1 MDLIRQVIALR
12 QSGDV
17 QGSLD
22 LIDRSFAEG
31 ISSNYLLDNRA
42 RALSQL
48 NCEREAI
55 QIWEALSKC
64 GDLELQEKSKRLVY
78 QCKCR
83 SVLQDVVQLSQL
95 GHANEA
101 LSVLDV
107 ARSEG
112 IENDMLLDNRARA
125 LSQLNRE
132 EEAIQIWESLFES
145 SDLKL
150 KEKSKRLVYQYKCR
164 SVLERTVHFSRL
176 GKAYEALTML
186 DVARA
191 EGIEND
197 MLLDNR
203 ARVLVQLNRHVEAI
217 SIWRQL
223 SQSDPKKY
231 NAILISQL
239 VGALQLICRSQGWH
253 VQHFDKNVETLD
265 QLEGGVLQECELLR
279 GHGYTKLLIKLVE
292 QALESGFESPLLAL
306 AKANALIELEQF
318 VDAKNFLNHSKES
331 VRDQHVLVIMEDMLD
346 TLSRDVEAELVVG
359 ALVPLKAKGDLDA
372 AQNLLVQA
380 LLQNHSCVLY
390 EEKLQELLVERGEKN
405 PEHQAFELFLGEA
418 ERIRDA
424 ASISSQ

>member
-1 MDLIRQVIALR
+1 MGVRRNWWLKRFPWARSRSSTECTGAERKELSDGATQSSTSDRDTRLMDLIRQVIALR

-17 QGSLD
+17 RGSLD

-48 NCEREAI
+48 NREEEAI

-78 QCKCR
+78 QYKCR
-83 SVLQDVVQLSQL
+83 SVLQHVVQLSQQ
-95 GHANEA
+95 GHASEA
-101 LSVLDV
+101 LS
-107 ARSEG
+107 
-112 IENDMLLDNRARA
+112 
-125 LSQLNRE
+125 
-132 EEAIQIWESLFES
+132 
-145 SDLKL
+145 
-150 KEKSKRLVYQYKCR
+150 
-164 SVLERTVHFSRL
+164 
-176 GKAYEALTML
+176 ML

-253 VQHFDKNVETLD
+253 VQYFNKDVETLD

-279 GHGYTKLLIKLVE
+279 ELGYTKLLIRLVDH
-292 QALESGFESPLLAL
+292 ALESGFESHLLAL

-331 VRDQHVLVIMEDMLD
+331 VRDQHVLVVMEAMLD
-346 TLSRDVEAELVVG
+346 ALSRDVEAELVLRSL
-359 ALVPLKAKGDLDA
+359 APLKAKGDLDA

-390 EEKLQELLVERGEKN
+390 EETLQDLLVQRGEKN

-424 ASISSQ
+424 ASMSSQ

>member
-1 MDLIRQVIALR
+1 MGLRRNWWPKRFPWARSRSSVECTAAECKEFSDGATQSSTSDRDPHLMDLIRQVIALR

-64 GDLELQEKSKRLVY
+64 GDLELQEKSKRLIY
-78 QCKCR
+78 QYKCR
-83 SVLQDVVQLSQL
+83 SVLQHVVQLSQQ

-101 LSVLDV
+101 LSV
-107 ARSEG
+107 
-112 IENDMLLDNRARA
+112 
-125 LSQLNRE
+125 
-132 EEAIQIWESLFES
+132 
-145 SDLKL
+145 
-150 KEKSKRLVYQYKCR
+150 
-164 SVLERTVHFSRL
+164 
-176 GKAYEALTML
+176 L

-203 ARVLVQLNRHVEAI
+203 ARVLVQLNRHVEAM

-265 QLEGGVLQECELLR
+265 QFEGGVLQECELLS
-279 GHGYTKLLIKLVE
+279 GYGYTKLLIKLVE

-331 VRDQHVLVIMEDMLD
+331 VRDQHVLAIMEDILD

-424 ASISSQ
+424 ASMSSQ